1 MGDGGKGSKQ
11 RPTNRKKYE
20 DNYDRIWR
28 KPKKKEEDE
37 VEHTAEYYDTERN
50 RQEHES
56 CWTIF
61 WQFI

>member
-20 DNYDRIWR
+20 DNYDKIFR
-28 KPKKKEEDE
+28 KPKKEKPDE

-50 RQEHES
+50 R
-56 CWTIF
+56 
-61 WQFI
+61 

>member
-1 MGDGGKGSKQ
+1 MTKYNEAGKGSKQ

-50 RQEHES
+50 R
-56 CWTIF
+56 
-61 WQFI
+61 